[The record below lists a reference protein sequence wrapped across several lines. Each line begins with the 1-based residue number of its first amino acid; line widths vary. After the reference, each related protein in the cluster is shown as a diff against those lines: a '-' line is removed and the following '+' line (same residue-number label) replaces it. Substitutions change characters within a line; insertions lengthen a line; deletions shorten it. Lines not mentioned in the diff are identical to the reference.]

1 MPTIS
6 KITSVKSTGKSF
18 DTPNGTFYPYHVTLD
33 DGTIGEANS
42 KTEQPKYQVGD
53 TVGYEVTKTIAGVK
67 KLKLTNPE
75 QALRGVYQP
84 KAPADA
90 PYPVTHTQVTNAKF
104 NSDGMERGMCLKLA
118 NDILI
123 CNANVNK
130 VAIDLMTYNQELYD
144 VAEQAL
150 AASNKL
156 KAL

>member
-6 KITSVKSTGKSF
+6 KVTSVKATGKSF
-18 DTPNGTFYPYHVTLD
+18 DTPNGTLYPYQITIS

-42 KTEQPKYQVGD
+42 KTPQPIYQVGD
-53 TVGYEVTKTIAGVK
+53 TVGYEVTKVISGVK
-67 KLKLTNPE
+67 KLKIMNSE
-75 QALRGVYQP
+75 QALRGTHQT
-84 KAPADA
+84 KAAPDA

-130 VAIDLMTYNQELYD
+130 VAIDLMTYNEELYD
-144 VAEQAL
+144 AAEKAL

-156 KAL
+156 KAV

>member
-6 KITSVKSTGKSF
+6 KVTSIKATGKSF
-18 DTPNGTFYPYHVTLD
+18 DTPNGTLYPYQITLS

-42 KTEQPKYQVGD
+42 KTPQPIYQVGD
-53 TVGYEVTKTIAGVK
+53 TVGYEVTKVISGVK
-67 KLKLTNPE
+67 KLRIMSSE
-75 QALRGVYQP
+75 QALRSTHKP
-84 KAPADA
+84 KAEPDA
-90 PYPVTHTQVTNAKF
+90 PQPITQTHVTNAKF

-123 CNANVNK
+123 CNANINK